1 MYTAPILL
9 PQYQLSSRSA
19 PLSVTKPPYTQCWH
33 MMIFE
38 LLSQET
44 NMNMWQEGSILPV
57 RINQPNLVSP
67 SPPFPTPGA
76 LWQSSNPN
84 KLGRRPD
91 GLRHMSHPC
100 WRQRVYFQVGDVLSA
115 QQLLTHRWIKAIITI
130 CHPGSRRWTR
140 APKVTGTIQS
150 RPSHPTQWS
159 PRSDT
164 VRSHPLPVLHFL
176 QWLLLHRLYQSNMLD
191 LKKTSTMMAL
201 KKKSRLL
208 IFSSTVKAFIH
219 QPGMYDIELKKG
231 HTFRCYNR
239 VVIKTFLKRKWTPS
253 LRYDIWFGGEPPP
266 TVTWEREGTVIQVGR
281 VTSDLWIGPLIE
293 QILTFWRWRC
303 SQTSGSLLSW
313 WPRRLS
319 TARGIRSV

>member
-1 MYTAPILL
+1 MQSKKHCNFLVHYQLL
-9 PQYQLSSRSA
+9 WQKCNLLVDNWLPYKLARYVYSSNSIAPQYQLSSRSA
-19 PLSVTKPPYTQCWH
+19 PLSVTKPPCTQCWH

-115 QQLLTHRWIKAIITI
+115 QQLLNHRWMKAIITI

-164 VRSHPLPVLHFL
+164 VRSHPLPVLCFL

-191 LKKTSTMMAL
+191 LKKNINYDGT
-201 KKKSRLL
+201 KK
-208 IFSSTVKAFIH
+208 
-219 QPGMYDIELKKG
+219 E
-231 HTFRCYNR
+231 
-239 VVIKTFLKRKWTPS
+239 IKTFDFFFHS
-253 LRYDIWFGGEPPP
+253 ESVHPPAWN
-266 TVTWEREGTVIQVGR
+266 VWYWVEERPHLQV
-281 VTSDLWIGPLIE
+281 L
-293 QILTFWRWRC
+293 
-303 SQTSGSLLSW
+303 
-313 WPRRLS
+313 
-319 TARGIRSV
+319 

>member
-1 MYTAPILL
+1 MQSKKHCNFLVHYQLLWQKCNLLVDHWLPYKLARYVYSSNSIAPIPIELT
-9 PQYQLSSRSA
+9 QH
-19 PLSVTKPPYTQCWH
+19 PLSVTKPPCTQCWH

-84 KLGRRPD
+84 KLGRRPN

-115 QQLLTHRWIKAIITI
+115 QQLLTHHWMKAIISYDITI

-159 PRSDT
+159 PRSDI
-164 VRSHPLPVLHFL
+164 VRSHPLPVLCFL
-176 QWLLLHRLYQSNMLD
+176 QWLLLHRLYQSNSLD
-191 LKKTSTMMAL
+191 LHKNINYDGTKK
-201 KKKSRLL
+201 
-208 IFSSTVKAFIH
+208 
-219 QPGMYDIELKKG
+219 E
-231 HTFRCYNR
+231 
-239 VVIKTFLKRKWTPS
+239 IKTFDLFFHS
-253 LRYDIWFGGEPPP
+253 ESVHPPAWN
-266 TVTWEREGTVIQVGR
+266 VWYRVEERPHLQV
-281 VTSDLWIGPLIE
+281 L
-293 QILTFWRWRC
+293 
-303 SQTSGSLLSW
+303 
-313 WPRRLS
+313 
-319 TARGIRSV
+319 